1 MRRLLVASVIVA
13 SLTAPAFAQQQSSA
27 GAPPQPDPAEQR
39 IKTIIGEL
47 MVANSR
53 LAVEVEMLR
62 ARVVALQTE
71 LAQHKKDA
79 PR

>member
-1 MRRLLVASVIVA
+1 MLRRLAVLAIVV
-13 SLTAPAFAQQQSSA
+13 SLTGPAFAQQQSSA
-27 GAPPQPDPAEQR
+27 GAQQQADPVEQR

-62 ARVVALQTE
+62 ARIVALQSE